1 MINPP
6 EDLHTILEVN
16 DMDKRRPLDQD
27 DDELFD
33 ELFSV
38 ASSME
43 CTGLIPAA
51 PVSASQADSYGDIYD
66 IPLAKNSKDANNH
79 MQDIRTDNTPTP
91 RQHH

>member
-1 MINPP
+1 
-6 EDLHTILEVN
+6 
-16 DMDKRRPLDQD
+16 MDKRRPLDQD
-27 DDELFD
+27 DDELYD

-51 PVSASQADSYGDIYD
+51 PVSASQADSYGDIYN

-79 MQDIRTDNTPTP
+79 MQDIRVDNTPTP
-91 RQHH
+91 NRNQ